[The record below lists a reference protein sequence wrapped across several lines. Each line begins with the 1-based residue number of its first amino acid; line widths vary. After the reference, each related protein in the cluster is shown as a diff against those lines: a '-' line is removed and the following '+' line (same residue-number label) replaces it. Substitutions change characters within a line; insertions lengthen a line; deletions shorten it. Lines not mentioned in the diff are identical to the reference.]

1 MIEDIMF
8 IQLIQDVKIQ
18 AFTGKSVCGT
28 LINHP
33 EHYRFHSQDQ
43 YDQRNASLY
52 TTRNKILPKKEFF
65 FWCEYAGK

>member
-1 MIEDIMF
+1 MF

-18 AFTGKSVCGT
+18 TFTGKSVWGT
-28 LINHP
+28 LNDHP

-43 YDQRNASLY
+43 YEQRNASLY
-52 TTRNKILPKKEFF
+52 TTRNKNLPKNDFFF